1 MGPADDATGIQVSR
15 YNEQGVNMED
25 LFHLVASFCGR
36 VLRNFR
42 EYEWE
47 NRGIYDV
54 WNVLDQVRFDNMK
67 MDYVEVVGLLQEL
80 EGLLEYSW
88 PGQEHS

>member
-1 MGPADDATGIQVSR
+1 
-15 YNEQGVNMED
+15 MED
-25 LFHLVASFCGR
+25 LSCLVASFCGR

-42 EYEWE
+42 EYERE
-47 NRGIYDV
+47 NGGIYDL

-67 MDYVEVVGLLQEL
+67 MDYVEAVGLLQEL

-88 PGQEHS
+88 LGQKHP